1 MYDNEIW
8 ESHHNLFGQE
18 DADLK
23 YIAASVMG
31 REMGKIAKRNEK
43 LRAG

>member
-8 ESHHNLFGQE
+8 ENHHNLFGQE

-23 YIAASVMG
+23 YKAASVMG